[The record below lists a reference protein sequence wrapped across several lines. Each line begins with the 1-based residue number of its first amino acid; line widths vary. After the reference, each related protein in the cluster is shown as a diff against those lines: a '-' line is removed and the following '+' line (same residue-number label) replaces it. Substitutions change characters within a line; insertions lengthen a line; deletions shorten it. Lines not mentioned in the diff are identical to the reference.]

1 MIIDHIKNIICCGN
15 ETYFNYFMNWIYGVV
30 SFKRTEKAVILFG
43 EEGTGKSMIIKFLE
57 NFVIGKHLVLST
69 ANVNCLKRFNGEF
82 EGKTLLNF
90 EEFPTSSNEDFL
102 IYQIY

>member
-1 MIIDHIKNIICCGN
+1 
-15 ETYFNYFMNWIYGVV
+15 MNWIYGVV
-30 SFKRTEKAVILFG
+30 NFKRTEKAVILFG

-69 ANVNCLKRFNGEF
+69 ANVNCLKRFNGKF

-90 EEFPTSSNEDFL
+90 EEFPTSSNEDFFNL
-102 IYQIY
+102 SDILKI